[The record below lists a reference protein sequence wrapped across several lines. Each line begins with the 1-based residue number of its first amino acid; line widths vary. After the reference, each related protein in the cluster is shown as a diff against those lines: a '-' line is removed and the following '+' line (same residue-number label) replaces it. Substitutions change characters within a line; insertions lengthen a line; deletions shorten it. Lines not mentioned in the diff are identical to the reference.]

1 MTADVRDQDTL
12 VFALFIHA
20 DPGPFGYC
28 EDVRSILVPTLVS
41 VLFND
46 GVGVEGQ

>member
-1 MTADVRDQDTL
+1 M
-12 VFALFIHA
+12 
-20 DPGPFGYC
+20 FGYC
-28 EDVRSILVPTLVS
+28 EDVRSILVSALIS